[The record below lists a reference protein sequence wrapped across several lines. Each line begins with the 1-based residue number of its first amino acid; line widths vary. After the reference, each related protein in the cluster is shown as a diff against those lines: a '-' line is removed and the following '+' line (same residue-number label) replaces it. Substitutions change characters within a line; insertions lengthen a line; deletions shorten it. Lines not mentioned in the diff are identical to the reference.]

1 MKHLLKSIA
10 ALAIIL
16 SSTAYAEEIVK
27 PEKTEVS
34 NQEAQKNS
42 ISYYIGHDMG
52 TRFKEMGI
60 ELNPEMLLNGIKDGI
75 SGSNPALSEEEMDK
89 ARNEFQQVMM
99 EKQKVIMAEKQKKA
113 AEQSVKNKEEG
124 EKFLAE
130 NKKKKGVVTT
140 DSGLQYTVLKEGKGD
155 KPKPTDTVTVNYRG
169 TLLDGT
175 EFDSSY
181 KRNQSANIPLNRVI
195 KGWGEGLQLMT
206 PGAKYK
212 FFIPSDLAYGNKG
225 AGKDIGPDAT
235 LIFEVE
241 LLGIKAP
248 ETKSEDKPLIQ

>member
-1 MKHLLKSIA
+1 
-10 ALAIIL
+10 
-16 SSTAYAEEIVK
+16 
-27 PEKTEVS
+27 
-34 NQEAQKNS
+34 
-42 ISYYIGHDMG
+42 
-52 TRFKEMGI
+52 
-60 ELNPEMLLNGIKDGI
+60 
-75 SGSNPALSEEEMDK
+75 
-89 ARNEFQQVMM
+89 
-99 EKQKVIMAEKQKKA
+99 
-113 AEQSVKNKEEG
+113 
-124 EKFLAE
+124 
-130 NKKKKGVVTT
+130 
-140 DSGLQYTVLKEGKGD
+140 LKEGKGD

-175 EFDSSY
+175 EFDSSF
-181 KRNQSANIPLNRVI
+181 KRNQPANIPLNRVI

-248 ETKSEDKPLIQ
+248 ETKSEDKPLMQ